1 MEKSTI
7 GRNKKRAMLGEGK
20 EKLLQEEKLDGWRGP
35 GPVGRGEGGRAGRVL
50 VRIGGSTRARGGV
63 GWAG

>member
-35 GPVGRGEGGRAGRVL
+35 GRGEGGRAGRVL
-50 VRIGGSTRARGGV
+50 VRIGGSRRTRGGV